1 MYTRW
6 MIFPA
11 TFGLILQLI
20 DFGSLKLLVFLAFFI
35 SIVLWAVLFF
45 QFWKRKN
52 SALSSRWH
60 LKFLV
65 STSQRYK
72 LSGMEWNSLYE
83 WFGYF
88 KRFKND
94 FIIILSII
102 CLQLPFE
109 LVYAQLYE
117 VLKSD
122 VVKFE
127 LTVVCLL

>member
-72 LSGMEWNSLYE
+72 LSGMEWNSL
-83 WFGYF
+83 
-88 KRFKND
+88 
-94 FIIILSII
+94 II

-127 LTVVCLL
+127 LTVVCLLVI